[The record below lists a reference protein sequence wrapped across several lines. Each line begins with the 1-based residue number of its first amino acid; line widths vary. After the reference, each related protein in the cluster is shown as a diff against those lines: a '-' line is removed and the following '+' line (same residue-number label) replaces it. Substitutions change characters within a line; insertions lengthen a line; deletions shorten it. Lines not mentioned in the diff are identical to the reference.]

1 MKLRDAAVGMVLA
14 LALAALIIALH
25 LGLFR

>member
-1 MKLRDAAVGMVLA
+1 MKLRDAAVGMALA
-14 LALAALIIALH
+14 LALAALLIARD